1 MNKIQNR
8 IVFKI
13 ETGYKLELLSLET
26 MKLLGNTKNDID
38 QDTDGEDLPKLKFV
52 EVVLMHCNLVD
63 SNYLQK
69 SKVLFIFL
77 SNEQF
82 CQLITVAPHS
92 LTMLNTTNTE
102 FLSFEV

>member
-8 IVFKI
+8 IVFKT

-38 QDTDGEDLPKLKFV
+38 QDKDGEDLPKLKFV

-102 FLSFEV
+102 VLSFEV